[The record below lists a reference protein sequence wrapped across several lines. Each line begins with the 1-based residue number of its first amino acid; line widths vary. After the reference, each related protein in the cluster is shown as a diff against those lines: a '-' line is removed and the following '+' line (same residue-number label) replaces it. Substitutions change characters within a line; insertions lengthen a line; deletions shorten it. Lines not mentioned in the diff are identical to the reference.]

1 MAQYTF
7 SFGQADAVR
16 DQMATITNRVHSML
30 EELNGNVMKQISE
43 WESDARREYDLAKQ
57 KWDAAAAAMPSALGR
72 AEQTLQTISD
82 GYLHVEH
89 YGVDLWRG

>member
-1 MAQYTF
+1 MTQYTF
-7 SFGQADAVR
+7 SFGQADVVR
-16 DQMATITNRVHSML
+16 DSMASITNRIHSML
-30 EELNGNVMKQISE
+30 EELHQNVLKQIAE
-43 WESDARREYDLAKQ
+43 WDSDARKEYDVAKQ
-57 KWDAAAAAMPSALGR
+57 KWDSAAAAMPAALGR